1 MEIQSYNLAI
11 QYLQAERYEDAA
23 LILETMI
30 KEYPLCT
37 DVSWALGL
45 LHVFSGFPQQAL
57 KQWKNL
63 QAANHL
69 STRQMLE
76 EKIPIYDELYQN
88 YNQALHLIE
97 AGEFHLAKNI
107 FHNLLTFQA
116 EIPLPVD
123 FYNGYLLTLIVT
135 GEDKGV
141 LQEINQMPLYVK
153 NSSVIRELKLL
164 LEDYQSLEPNGVEK
178 ILFKKGWS
186 KRLIIGSSLV
196 TSLLMGGVGLRVFS
210 QQKEIS
216 ESKPVFRQHESP
228 PKAEIF
234 KKVTVGS
241 KGQSEGQVKQPDS
254 IDANSRLESSTK
266 AGLSTYREGLT
277 AFRNRD
283 YRAAAAQM
291 EKSLSLEP
299 NEYFSD
305 DAMFFLI
312 ESKQRLNEKE
322 DIHFLYD
329 RFFSQTSH
337 HYVYSP
343 YIDELLL
350 GKAKLLNEEGNT
362 KDSLPLLEK
371 ILTDYRQE
379 WTSVE
384 AMLLMNQIK
393 AQDKS

>member
-11 QYLQAERYEDAA
+11 QYLKAEQYEEAA
-23 LILETMI
+23 LILEKMI

-45 LHVFSGFPQQAL
+45 LHVLSGFPQQAL

-63 QAANHL
+63 QTANYL
-69 STRQMLE
+69 TTRQMLE
-76 EKIPIYDELYQN
+76 EKVPLYDELYLN
-88 YNQALHLIE
+88 YNQAVQLIG

-107 FHNLLTFQA
+107 FHDLLTFQV
-116 EIPLPVD
+116 ELPLPVD
-123 FYNGYLLTLIVT
+123 FYHGYLLTQIVT
-135 GEDKGV
+135 GEKKDV
-141 LQEINQMPLYVK
+141 AQEINHMPLYVK
-153 NSSVIRELKLL
+153 NSSVIRELEHW
-164 LEDYQSLEPNGVEK
+164 LENHQLPEPDSTDQK
-178 ILFKKGWS
+178 SFKKGWS
-186 KRLIIGSSLV
+186 KRLILGSSLV
-196 TSLLMGGVGLRVFS
+196 ASLLMGGVGLRVFS

-216 ESKPVFRQHESP
+216 EAKPVFLYHESP
-228 PKAEIF
+228 PKTEIF

-241 KGQSEGQVKQPDS
+241 KGHSEGQVKQQDS
-254 IDANSRLESSTK
+254 INANSRLESSTK
-266 AGLSTYREGLT
+266 ASLSTYREGLT

-312 ESKQRLNEKE
+312 ESKQRLNEKGN
-322 DIHFLYD
+322 IHFLYD
-329 RFFSQTSH
+329 HFFSQTSP

-343 YIDELLL
+343 YFDELLL
-350 GKAKLLNEEGNT
+350 GKAKILIDDGNT
-362 KDSLPLLEK
+362 KDALPFLEK

-379 WTSVE
+379 WTAVE
-384 AMLLMNQIK
+384 ATLMMNQIK
-393 AQDKS
+393 AEDKS

>member
-1 MEIQSYNLAI
+1 MEIKSYNLAI
-11 QYLQAERYEDAA
+11 QYLQAERYEEAA

-30 KEYPLCT
+30 KEYPLYT

-45 LHVFSGFPQQAL
+45 LHVLSGFPYLAL
-57 KQWKNL
+57 KQWKNVQTSNNL
-63 QAANHL
+63 R
-69 STRQMLE
+69 SKQMLE
-76 EKIPIYDELYQN
+76 EKIPLYDELYLN
-88 YNQALHLIE
+88 YNQALHLVE

-116 EIPLPVD
+116 EIPLPID
-123 FYNGYLLTLIVT
+123 FYHGYLLALIVT
-135 GEDKGV
+135 GEEKSV
-141 LQEINQMPLYVK
+141 PQEINNMPLYVK

-164 LEDYQSLEPNGVEK
+164 LEDFQSPEPNGVEK
-178 ILFKKGWS
+178 ISFKKVWS

-196 TSLLMGGVGLRVFS
+196 ATLLMGGVGFRVFS
-210 QQKEIS
+210 QQQDIS
-216 ESKPVFRQHESP
+216 ESKPVFQQHGSLQRTEIYKK
-228 PKAEIF
+228 KA
-234 KKVTVGS
+234 VGS
-241 KGQSEGQVKQPDS
+241 KGQNKGKDRQYEPQV
-254 IDANSRLESSTK
+254 INSRLESSTK
-266 AGLSTYREGLT
+266 AALSTYRNGLT
-277 AFRNRD
+277 SFRNKD

-322 DIHFLYD
+322 NIHFLYD
-329 RFFSQTSH
+329 YFFSQTSH
-337 HYVYSP
+337 HYVSSP

-362 KDSLPLLEK
+362 KDALPLLEK
-371 ILTDYRQE
+371 ILTEYRQE

-384 AMLLMNQIK
+384 ATLMMNQIK
-393 AQDKS
+393 EKERT